1 MSGVVVPYTRRRGG
15 RYYLNLRIP
24 ADVRMHFPT
33 ANGGHRTHI
42 VEALGTCDALAAR
55 RIALERH
62 ARWARHFAD
71 LRRDGAAGPEPHAA
85 LGQRIG
91 RVR

>member
-1 MSGVVVPYTRRRGG
+1 MSGVVVPYTRRRSGK
-15 RYYLNLRIP
+15 YYLNLRVP

-55 RIALERH
+55 RIAIERQAH
-62 ARWARHFAD
+62 WARRFAD
-71 LRRDGAAGPEPHAA
+71 LRRVGASEPPID
-85 LGQRIG
+85 QRIV
-91 RVR
+91 RVK

>member
-33 ANGGHRTHI
+33 ANGGHKTHI
-42 VEALGTCDALAAR
+42 VESLSTGDALAAR
-55 RIALERH
+55 RIAIERQAH
-62 ARWARHFAD
+62 WARRFEH
-71 LRRDGAAGPEPHAA
+71 LRRDGASEHRAA
-85 LGQRIG
+85 RTGQRIG